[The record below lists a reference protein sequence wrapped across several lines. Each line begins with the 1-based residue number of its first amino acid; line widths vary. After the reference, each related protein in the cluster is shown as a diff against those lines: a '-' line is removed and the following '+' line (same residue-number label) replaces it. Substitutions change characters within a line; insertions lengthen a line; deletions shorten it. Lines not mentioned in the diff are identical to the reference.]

1 MECTLLFNIADG
13 TMMDDLVKKEDDGW
27 SEDGDGC
34 PLVAQSLSV
43 DRPYGRLMPSLL
55 PQW

>member
-1 MECTLLFNIADG
+1 MKCTLLFNIADG

-43 DRPYGRLMPSLL
+43 D
-55 PQW
+55 